1 MSTVRM
7 ARYLVHEI
15 KRNFE
20 KNFDKAYPKKEVP
33 TSIGDKLYQELIGN
47 KIPKVKDVLEE
58 QFGEQL
64 KVSDFFIKSS
74 SMRIEAPVYL
84 KERNWNSDE
93 SKYIY
98 EEELDEDH
106 RMWVELSNEKMLPRD
121 ATGYRD
127 EPITLKLQGNENIYV
142 QDIIKFAQYENHREV
157 KKEKD
162 SNKVVEAVEQFTT
175 LNQALKAWPALSKLC
190 PPEKISKV
198 HEKQQRKRKEAENR
212 AKIEPIEQGLNQTI
226 LTASLME
233 D

>member
-1 MSTVRM
+1 M
-7 ARYLVHEI
+7 
-15 KRNFE
+15 K
-20 KNFDKAYPKKEVP
+20 
-33 TSIGDKLYQELIGN
+33 
-47 KIPKVKDVLEE
+47 
-58 QFGEQL
+58 
-64 KVSDFFIKSS
+64 
-74 SMRIEAPVYL
+74 IEAPVYL
-84 KERNWNSDE
+84 KQRNWDSDN
-93 SKYIY
+93 KNYVY

-106 RMWVELSNEKMLPRD
+106 RMWVELSNEKILPRD

-127 EPITLKLQGNENIYV
+127 EPVTLKLQGDENIYI
-142 QDIIKFAQYENHREV
+142 QDIIKFAQYENHREA
-157 KKEKD
+157 KKHTD
-162 SNKVVEAVEQFTT
+162 SDKVVTAVEQFTT